1 MSEAQAPVLTSTS
14 LEVSN
19 LDHFVQVLS
28 AWHTKQVQTINH
40 YLTIPVGQAVEVGGE
55 GVLSIHPVSTHP
67 PAVSAMADA
76 SARKYE
82 QSGTHSPG
90 APSTHSLMCRMRRSW
105 RMAGWGGIS
114 RAG

>member
-1 MSEAQAPVLTSTS
+1 MSDAQAPVLTSTS

-55 GVLSIHPVSTHP
+55 EFTITPENHKGLLLGLNLALMHMGELPFLAEVEPDEPVTEQGV
-67 PAVSAMADA
+67 AN
-76 SARKYE
+76 
-82 QSGTHSPG
+82 QG
-90 APSTHSLMCRMRRSW
+90 C
-105 RMAGWGGIS
+105 
-114 RAG
+114 